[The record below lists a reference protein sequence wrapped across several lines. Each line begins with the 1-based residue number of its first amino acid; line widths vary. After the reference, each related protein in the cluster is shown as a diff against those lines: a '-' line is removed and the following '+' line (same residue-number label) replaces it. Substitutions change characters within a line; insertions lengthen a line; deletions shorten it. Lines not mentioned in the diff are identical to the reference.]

1 MNRKLL
7 LSILLSTFGLM
18 VLVQGCT
25 SPTCQDYLDHM
36 AVCRDTVVSKFGSKV
51 IIEEKDGSK
60 RTRTCKKETGRK
72 DCGLASYCVKGP
84 SSAFASCYAPGS
96 LYKRYQTLVD
106 DLTLSC
112 GPIFAVR
119 QAGKKSYFQCVKAA
133 NCDLRKINAC
143 QTLLKKEKK
152 SGTSAYMMGFLI
164 FLGLSIF
171 LEGLVLFGFLKF
183 TDRMNPKITLSRA
196 LMLSIIVGVISFP
209 AVYFNFL
216 VGMGISAS
224 LLFGLIIIFFYQ
236 GAGTPT
242 LVTTIH
248 LIWVSMFF
256 NFMVANQNLGNN
268 SWLYAPKKLRVQLME
283 HHEKLST
290 LMEEYDTAQKE
301 AAASRARL
309 KKEKEEE
316 AKKKQK
322 AAKEKKKKEEESD
335 DDDD

>member
-1 MNRKLL
+1 MNKKLL
-7 LSILLSTFGLM
+7 LSILLSTLGLM

-25 SPTCQDYLDHM
+25 SPTCQDYMDSM
-36 AVCRDTVVSKFGSKV
+36 AVCRDKIVSEYGSKV
-51 IIEEKDGSK
+51 VIEEKDGSK

-72 DCGLASYCVKGP
+72 DCGLAAYCVKGQA
-84 SSAFASCYAPGS
+84 SAFATCYQPGS

-106 DLTLSC
+106 DLSLSC

-119 QAGKKSYFQCVKAA
+119 QAGKKSYYQCVKAA

-152 SGTSAYMMGFLI
+152 SGSSGYIMGFLI
-164 FLGLSIF
+164 FLGLSIL

-183 TDRMNPKITLSRA
+183 TDRMNPKVTLTRA
-196 LMLSIIVGVISFP
+196 LVLSVIVGVISFP

-216 VGMGISAS
+216 VGMGLSAS

-236 GAGTPT
+236 GAGMPT

-256 NFMVANQNLGNN
+256 NFMVANQSLGNT
-268 SWLYAPKKLRVQLME
+268 SWLYAPKKLRVQVMY
-283 HHEKLST
+283 HHEKLNT
-290 LMEEYDTAQKE
+290 LMEEFDTAQKE
-301 AAASRARL
+301 AAAARARL
-309 KKEKEEE
+309 KKEKEEA
-316 AKKKQK
+316 AKKKQQE
-322 AAKEKKKKEEESD
+322 AKEKKKKEEAKD